1 MLNKMFVKKTG
12 VAITRNMH
20 SVLLLS
26 GMLILLFL
34 ILDHFLHNGMTLS
47 QSEKY
52 LYIVLFA
59 CASLLLLAGFWTT
72 TTSGRHW
79 ITRLLQNPGN
89 MILEANQNGYARLF
103 GWLVLLTAYA
113 IVFMTYLD
121 IKYSVVHLDAARNFN
136 DTSGYV
142 KLSSYSL
149 TDIRFWT
156 GRRPFTVPL
165 FYKISGYTVNNID
178 QQDAMERV
186 SRYQSFFS
194 VVSWGLLAISFSLVM
209 KRKPSKIIA
218 FAIVL
223 FLGAGLNITQWD
235 RSMLAESIS
244 TSCLVLWVACLIMA
258 GVSWDKLRHIS
269 VWMEVFLLAVTLLS
283 AILFAFSRDT
293 NAYLLL
299 AVSGL
304 MLIGLFFSSI
314 RAHPMFRTYLAIMV
328 GFLIIFSV
336 FSLTMNR
343 SRYVNS
349 LFSVVVYRMIPEQE
363 SLNYLIVHGMPYDE
377 KFISL
382 SSLNLKQLTSDAISE
397 ESVNH
402 LYAWVGDHGMSVLVS
417 YLLSHPIYTLSA
429 PFKDVQG
436 WINSENSMYRMI
448 LVPTLSR
455 IRLLSTITYL
465 QFDWSPLL
473 FLVLFI
479 VCLGMIWFG
488 RQRES
493 PWFLVFFLFISVYP
507 MTLLI
512 WHSDPGELERHAF
525 QVALQLRLATWMLI
539 ALMLER
545 GLILIQGRKRQI
557 SN

>member
-1 MLNKMFVKKTG
+1 
-12 VAITRNMH
+12 
-20 SVLLLS
+20 
-26 GMLILLFL
+26 
-34 ILDHFLHNGMTLS
+34 
-47 QSEKY
+47 
-52 LYIVLFA
+52 
-59 CASLLLLAGFWTT
+59 
-72 TTSGRHW
+72 
-79 ITRLLQNPGN
+79 
-89 MILEANQNGYARLF
+89 
-103 GWLVLLTAYA
+103 
-113 IVFMTYLD
+113 
-121 IKYSVVHLDAARNFN
+121 
-136 DTSGYV
+136 
-142 KLSSYSL
+142 
-149 TDIRFWT
+149 
-156 GRRPFTVPL
+156 
-165 FYKISGYTVNNID
+165 
-178 QQDAMERV
+178 
-186 SRYQSFFS
+186 
-194 VVSWGLLAISFSLVM
+194 M
-209 KRKPSKIIA
+209 KRKPMKIIA
-218 FAIVL
+218 FAIIL

-235 RSMLAESIS
+235 HSMLAESIS
-244 TSCLVLWVACLIMA
+244 TSCLVLWLASLIMA

-269 VWMEVFLLAVTLLS
+269 VWKEVFLLTVILLS

-304 MLIGLFFSSI
+304 MLTGLFFSSI
-314 RAHPMFRTYLAIMV
+314 RAHPMFRTYLAVMV
-328 GFLIIFSV
+328 GFLVIFSV

-349 LFSVVVYRMIPEQE
+349 LFSVVVYRMIPAQE
-363 SLNYLIVHGMPYDE
+363 SLNYLIMHGMPYDE
-377 KFISL
+377 KFITL

-397 ESVNH
+397 ESVKH

-436 WINSENSMYRMI
+436 WINSENNMYRMI
-448 LVPTLSR
+448 LVPALSR

-465 QFDWSPLL
+465 QSDWSPMI

-488 RQRES
+488 RQKES

-507 MTLLI
+507 MALLI

-525 QVALQLRLATWMLI
+525 QVALQLRLAAWMLI

>member
-1 MLNKMFVKKTG
+1 MFVKKIG

-26 GMLILLFL
+26 GMFILLFL
-34 ILDHFLHNGMTLS
+34 VLDHLLHNGMTLS

-72 TTSGRHW
+72 TALGRQW
-79 ITRLLQNPGN
+79 ITRLLRNPGN
-89 MILEANQNGYARLF
+89 EIIEAKQNGYARFF
-103 GWLVLLTAYA
+103 GWLILLTAYA
-113 IVFMTYLD
+113 IVFVTYLD

-142 KLSSYSL
+142 NLSSYSL

-165 FYKISGYTVNNID
+165 FYKISGYTVTNID

-186 SRYQSFFS
+186 SRYQSFLS

-218 FAIVL
+218 FAIIL
-223 FLGAGLNITQWD
+223 FLGAGINITQWD
-235 RSMLAESIS
+235 HSMLAESIS
-244 TSCLVLWVACLIMA
+244 TSCLVLWLASLIMA

-269 VWMEVFLLAVTLLS
+269 VWMEVFLLAGILLS

-304 MLIGLFFSSI
+304 MLAGLFFSSI
-314 RAHPMFRTYLAIMV
+314 RAHPMFRTYLVIMV
-328 GFLIIFSV
+328 GFLVIFSV

-349 LFSVVVYRMIPEQE
+349 LFSVIVYRMIPEQE
-363 SLNYLIVHGMPYDE
+363 SLNYLIMHGMPYDE
-377 KFISL
+377 KFKTL

-402 LYAWVGDHGMSVLVS
+402 LYAWVGDHGMSVLES
-417 YLLSHPIYTLSA
+417 YLLSHPTYTLSA
-429 PFKDVQG
+429 PFKDAQG

-465 QFDWSPLL
+465 QFDWSPMI
-473 FLVLFI
+473 FLVLFM

-507 MTLLI
+507 MALLI

-525 QVALQLRLATWMLI
+525 QVALQLRLAAWMLI
-539 ALMLER
+539 ALMLDR